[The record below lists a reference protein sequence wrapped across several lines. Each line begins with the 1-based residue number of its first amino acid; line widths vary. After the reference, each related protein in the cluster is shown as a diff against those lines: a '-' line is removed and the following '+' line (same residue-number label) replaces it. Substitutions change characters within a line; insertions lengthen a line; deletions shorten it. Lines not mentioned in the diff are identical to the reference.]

1 MIIWRAAMYQEKKK
15 KQQHWQVRS
24 KMPIGC
30 CIKQEHNKEFQLT
43 LLKAERSAADL
54 LPSSL
59 KTQLLCKQRTYKSA
73 SSTQKKTFRLT
84 CAAHDAIGPDY
95 LEYIN
100 FKRYM
105 VPQGLC
111 AHHCLV
117 IFCLLPSQTICG
129 NKACFQSTDPTIR
142 NEKKY
147 GFVGKKIRSD
157 VCYNTI
163 YLPTGE
169 QKLALMS

>member
-1 MIIWRAAMYQEKKK
+1 MIIWRVAMYQEKKK
-15 KQQHWQVRS
+15 KQHWQVPN

-59 KTQLLCKQRTYKSA
+59 KTQLLCKQSTYKSA
-73 SSTQKKTFRLT
+73 SSTQKKNFRLT

-100 FKRYM
+100 FKRYT

-111 AHHCLV
+111 AHHCV
-117 IFCLLPSQTICG
+117 DIFYLSPSKTICG

-142 NEKKY
+142 NEEKY
-147 GFVGKKIRSD
+147 GFVGKKKSD
-157 VCYNTI
+157 LMCVIMPFI
-163 YLPTGE
+163 YLQE
-169 QKLALMS
+169 NKSQH